1 MCKYKDIFGK
11 PGTGIHKYRWNKTA
25 IVDYLGTIMFSMIIS
40 KVCDKPLVLTTIVC
54 FIIGELFHYIFCID
68 TQAIKFLGMK
78 N

>member
-25 IVDYLGTIMFSMIIS
+25 IVDYLGTIMLSMIIS

-54 FIIGELFHYIFCID
+54 FIIGELLHYIFCIEIHK
-68 TQAIKFLGMK
+68 QLNF
-78 N
+78 